1 MVPAIDHETMLTELH
16 EGHPGMARMKAL
28 ARMYVWW
35 PGIVDDIEKTVR
47 QCTECQF
54 QQLTLPMTPL
64 HPWKWPTR
72 PWARLHLDYASPVK
86 GKMYLSIVDAHYKQ
100 IKAVCTTSTISFA
113 VIGELRILFAQ
124 FGLPHTIAI
133 NNGTCFI
140 SAEFAAYLKKNG
152 IKHITSVLYHPV
164 TNGMTKRAV

>member
-47 QCTECQF
+47 QCTECQL
-54 QQLTLPMTPL
+54 QQLTPPMTPL

-72 PWARLHLDYASPVK
+72 PWAGLQLDYVSPVK
-86 GKMYLSIVDAHYKQ
+86 GKMYLIIVDAHYKQ
-100 IKAVCTTSTISFA
+100 IKAVCTPSAISFA
-113 VIGELRILFAQ
+113 VI
-124 FGLPHTIAI
+124 
-133 NNGTCFI
+133 
-140 SAEFAAYLKKNG
+140 EFFLLSLDF
-152 IKHITSVLYHPV
+152 HIQLLSIMALASSVLSLLPI
-164 TNGMTKRAV
+164 